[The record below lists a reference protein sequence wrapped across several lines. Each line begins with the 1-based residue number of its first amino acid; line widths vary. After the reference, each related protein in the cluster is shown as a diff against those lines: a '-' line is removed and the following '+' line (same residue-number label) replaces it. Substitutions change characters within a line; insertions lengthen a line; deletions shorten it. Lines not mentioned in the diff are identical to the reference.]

1 MLSTFFVAEGTNFL
15 ANQIEVDGDEA
26 HHGVNVLR
34 LKQSEEVKISDG
46 VGNWGVG
53 KVSQI
58 NKKSFIV
65 EISDRG
71 FEATAKQR
79 VIVVQAILKN
89 DANKEAVDFLT
100 QVGADEIIPWQSQ
113 HSIGKIDDKSLS
125 KWQSTTRESSRQ
137 SRRVR
142 IPVISNADSTESL
155 ISKIKGLQNIFVL
168 HESAENRL
176 SQIEINQE
184 ADVILIVGPE
194 GGLSEIEVN
203 TFVAAGAKV
212 VRLGESVLRA
222 ANAGAA
228 AVSVVMS
235 RTGKW

>member
-1 MLSTFFVAEGTNFL
+1 MLSTFFVPEGTDFS
-15 ANQIEVDGDEA
+15 ANQIEVYGDEA

-46 VGNWGVG
+46 VGSWGIG
-53 KVSQI
+53 KVCQLS
-58 NKKSFIV
+58 KKSFTV
-65 EISDRG
+65 EISTRG
-71 FEATAKQR
+71 FETLPNQR
-79 VIVVQAILKN
+79 VVVIQAILKN

-100 QVGADEIIPWQSQ
+100 QVGVDEIIPWQSQ
-113 HSIGKIDDKSLS
+113 HSIGKIDDKGLS
-125 KWQSTTRESSRQ
+125 KWQSTARESSRQ

-142 IPVISNADSTESL
+142 IPAIASSHSTESL
-155 ISKIKGLQNIFVL
+155 ISKVKDLQNIFLL
-168 HESAENRL
+168 HESAKNRL
-176 SQIEINQE
+176 SKIEINQE

-228 AVSVVMS
+228 AASVVMS

>member
-1 MLSTFFVAEGTNFL
+1 M
-15 ANQIEVDGDEA
+15 
-26 HHGVNVLR
+26 
-34 LKQSEEVKISDG
+34 KQ
-46 VGNWGVG
+46 
-53 KVSQI
+53 
-58 NKKSFIV
+58 
-65 EISDRG
+65 
-71 FEATAKQR
+71 
-79 VIVVQAILKN
+79 VQAILKN

-113 HSIGKIDDKSLS
+113 HCIGKFDDKSLR
-125 KWQSTTRESSRQ
+125 KWQSAARESSRQ

-142 IPVISNADSTESL
+142 IPVISDAYSTESM

-168 HESAENRL
+168 HESADNRL

-184 ADVILIVGPE
+184 ANVILIVGPE
-194 GGLSEIEVN
+194 GGLSEIEIN
-203 TFVAAGAKV
+203 AFVTAGAKI

-228 AVSVVMS
+228 AASVVMS

>member
-1 MLSTFFVAEGTNFL
+1 
-15 ANQIEVDGDEA
+15 
-26 HHGVNVLR
+26 
-34 LKQSEEVKISDG
+34 
-46 VGNWGVG
+46 
-53 KVSQI
+53 
-58 NKKSFIV
+58 
-65 EISDRG
+65 
-71 FEATAKQR
+71 
-79 VIVVQAILKN
+79 VVQAILKN

-100 QVGADEIIPWQSQ
+100 QFGADEIIPWQSQ
-113 HSIGKIDDKSLS
+113 HCIGKFDDKSLS
-125 KWQSTTRESSRQ
+125 KWQSAARESSRQ

-142 IPVISNADSTESL
+142 IPVISNAYSTESL

-184 ADVILIVGPE
+184 VDVILIVGPE

-203 TFVAAGAKV
+203 TFTDAGAKV

>member
-1 MLSTFFVAEGTNFL
+1 MLSTFFVAEGTDFS

-34 LKQSEEVKISDG
+34 LKTSEEVKISDG

-53 KVSQI
+53 TVSQV
-58 NKKSFIV
+58 NKKSFTV
-65 EISDRG
+65 EILDRG
-71 FEATAKQR
+71 FEPASKQR
-79 VIVVQAILKN
+79 VVVVQAILKN

-113 HSIGKIDDKSLS
+113 HSIGKFDDKSLS
-125 KWQSTTRESSRQ
+125 KWQSAARESSRQ

-142 IPVISNADSTESL
+142 IPVISNAYSTESL

-168 HESAENRL
+168 HESADNRL

-203 TFVAAGAKV
+203 AFVTAGAKI

-228 AVSVVMS
+228 AASVVMS

>member
-1 MLSTFFVAEGTNFL
+1 MLSTFFVPEGTDFS
-15 ANQIEVDGDEA
+15 ASEIEVVGDEA

-34 LKQSEEVKISDG
+34 LKQSEEVKISNG
-46 VGNWGVG
+46 AGNWGVG
-53 KVSQI
+53 KVSQLS
-58 NKKSFIV
+58 KKSFIV
-65 EISDRG
+65 EISTRG
-71 FEATAKQR
+71 FEAAPKQR
-79 VIVVQAILKN
+79 IVVVQAILKN

-125 KWQSTTRESSRQ
+125 KWQTVARESSRQ

-142 IPVISNADSTESL
+142 IPLVTRILSTEQL
-155 ISKIKGLQNIFVL
+155 ILKIKELQNVLVL
-168 HESAENRL
+168 HEAAESRL
-176 SQIEINQE
+176 SQIEINEE
-184 ADVILIVGPE
+184 ADVTLIVGPE

-203 TFVAAGAKV
+203 TFIAAGAKV

-228 AVSVVMS
+228 ATSVVMS